1 MKKYI
6 LTLFLG
12 SLLASCSTKRYMTES
27 INLRPQEDKYHV
39 QAKLVKVQRN
49 MKGFKHTFVTD
60 KTKDT
65 IYRYFPK
72 PLQTD
77 SCYMVWKTKLDK

>member
-6 LTLFLG
+6 LPLFLA
-12 SLLASCSTKRYMTES
+12 LILASCSTKRYMQES
-27 INLRPQEDKYHV
+27 INLKPQEAKYHV
-39 QAKLVKVQRN
+39 QAKLVKVQHN
-49 MKGFKHTFVTD
+49 MKGYKHWFVSGN
-60 KTKDT
+60 DT
-65 IYRYFPK
+65 IIRTYPK

>member
-1 MKKYI
+1 MRKYSTI
-6 LTLFLG
+6 ALMLICI
-12 SLLASCSTKRYMTES
+12 SCSTKRYMTES

-39 QAKLVKVQRN
+39 QAKLVKVRPS
-49 MKGFKHTFVTD
+49 MKGGYKHTFVTD